1 MANVKLRIIVATAII
16 FLLSLLLILW
26 LVLQRSHAFFVTG
39 SLDAV
44 FIFAILVWSVVRHA
58 LLGPPNRC
66 IEVAAAALAL
76 AVLLTVAVLSCLRRC
91 SATFYVTASLDA
103 AVAVA
108 FISWVVARR
117 VKALRRKRGEPEQVE
132 SEEEEVHLAHTF
144 YREVIGLPRRF
155 RYEELKAATEDFRT
169 PIGRGGS
176 GSVFKGFLG
185 DDLPIAVKRIE
196 GEVRGEKEFR
206 TEITAILSV
215 QHINLVRIIG
225 YCLVAKSH
233 RFLVYEFYE
242 NGSLDGWIFPRSG
255 QERCLAWAL
264 RYQVAIDVA
273 KALAY
278 LHHDC
283 RVRILH
289 LDVKPENILLDRSFR
304 AHVSDFGIS
313 RLMQGDESKVVTTL
327 RGTIGYLAPEWFLG
341 IGISDKSDV
350 YSYGMVLLEL
360 VGGRRN
366 ARASD
371 HGNFSEPRWSYF
383 PKNASEKMREGR
395 LMEAVDERMLPE
407 GGGGGSGGVKEEE
420 LIKLVYIALWC
431 IQEKPELRPSMAL
444 VVNMLEGHVAVSMPP
459 ETNMFLV
466 DLTPTGE
473 LEAPSGP
480 GVAQSSTSGEDT
492 QHIVTVSTP

>member
-1 MANVKLRIIVATAII
+1 M
-16 FLLSLLLILW
+16 
-26 LVLQRSHAFFVTG
+26 
-39 SLDAV
+39 
-44 FIFAILVWSVVRHA
+44 
-58 LLGPPNRC
+58 
-66 IEVAAAALAL
+66 
-76 AVLLTVAVLSCLRRC
+76 
-91 SATFYVTASLDA
+91 
-103 AVAVA
+103 
-108 FISWVVARR
+108 
-117 VKALRRKRGEPEQVE
+117 
-132 SEEEEVHLAHTF
+132 
-144 YREVIGLPRRF
+144 
-155 RYEELKAATEDFRT
+155 
-169 PIGRGGS
+169 
-176 GSVFKGFLG
+176 
-185 DDLPIAVKRIE
+185 
-196 GEVRGEKEFR
+196 
-206 TEITAILSV
+206 
-215 QHINLVRIIG
+215 
-225 YCLVAKSH
+225 
-233 RFLVYEFYE
+233 
-242 NGSLDGWIFPRSG
+242 
-255 QERCLAWAL
+255 
-264 RYQVAIDVA
+264 DVA

-289 LDVKPENILLDRSFR
+289 LDVKPENILLDRNFR

-366 ARASD
+366 ARASE